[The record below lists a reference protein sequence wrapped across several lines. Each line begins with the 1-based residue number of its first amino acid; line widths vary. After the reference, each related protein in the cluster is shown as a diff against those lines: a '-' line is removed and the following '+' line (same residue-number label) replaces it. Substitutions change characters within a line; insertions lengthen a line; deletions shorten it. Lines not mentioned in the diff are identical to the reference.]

1 MVSETPDIVAFKS
14 PIKLE
19 VLTEGQLQTLK
30 DATLSL
36 LQDVGV
42 HFPSQKALETFADHG
57 AQVDWE
63 TEIVR
68 ISPDLVEKAMS
79 TAGPGDGDDEPRAAF
94 LRVGRAR
101 RPIRPYIRWEP
112 NIPGNRWM
120 WCAGA
125 GSGITDRTTITQG
138 RHRPDGESL

>member
-42 HFPSQKALETFADHG
+42 HFPSQKL
-57 AQVDWE
+57 
-63 TEIVR
+63 
-68 ISPDLVEKAMS
+68 
-79 TAGPGDGDDEPRAAF
+79 
-94 LRVGRAR
+94 
-101 RPIRPYIRWEP
+101 
-112 NIPGNRWM
+112 
-120 WCAGA
+120 
-125 GSGITDRTTITQG
+125 
-138 RHRPDGESL
+138 